1 MRSRVAVSRTGPG
14 SKSARPTAPRARAA
28 AAQYCI
34 ENFRSSPFDGRAW
47 RSTSGTTALTP
58 TSTAATFAG
67 SIRWRARSSSSA
79 SIAECVSA
87 HEGYGF
93 TAMPEAVSSQR
104 VPSRSSASAGSV
116 APENAAT

>member
-1 MRSRVAVSRTGPG
+1 MAASRTAPS
-14 SKSARPTAPRARAA
+14 SKSATPTAPRASAA

-34 ENFRSSPFDGRAW
+34 ENLRSSPFDGRAW

-58 TSTAATFAG
+58 TSTAATCAG
-67 SIRWRARSSSSA
+67 SIRCRARSSSSA
-79 SIAECVSA
+79 SMAECVSA
-87 HEGYGF
+87 HEGYGL

-104 VPSRSSASAGSV
+104 LPRRSSASSGSV